1 MKLSPSAI
9 KPFFFDLYL
18 KPSLLVIAIYQII
31 VSGTF
36 TAQQILLAAYL
47 DELGYIDDFGLYS
60 GLILAVFFVF
70 WFLLGPICGSLS
82 DSHGR
87 KFLMI
92 SGNVVSGIA
101 FFGLILSPHPLV
113 LFIMNAALGDNFIS

>member
-1 MKLSPSAI
+1 MKTSTVDMKSFL
-9 KPFFFDLYL
+9 FDLYL
-18 KPSLLVIAIYQII
+18 KPSLLIIAIYQIV

-47 DELGYIDDFGLYS
+47 DELGYLSENGLFS

-82 DSHGR
+82 DLHGR

-92 SGNVVSGIA
+92 SAIVY
-101 FFGLILSPHPLV
+101 LHQ
-113 LFIMNAALGDNFIS
+113 